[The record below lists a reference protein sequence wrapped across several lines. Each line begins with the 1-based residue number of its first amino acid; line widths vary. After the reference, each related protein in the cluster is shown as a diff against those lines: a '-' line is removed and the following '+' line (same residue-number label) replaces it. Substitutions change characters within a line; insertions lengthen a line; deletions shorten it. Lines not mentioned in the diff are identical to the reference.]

1 MTLLA
6 DIQKLEPGSEIM
18 LFELD
23 GTDYGADVLRFH
35 GHAIAHTPQEL
46 AAAGANADQLPAK
59 SIWWQGNE
67 YAAWPVQVEGLEA
80 SGDGASVRPKFTAG
94 NVNARISALC
104 LAYDDLAN
112 FRLTI
117 RETLARYLDAENF
130 PDGNPDADPTQ
141 ESISIWFID
150 QKTTENNEQ
159 VSWDLISPG
168 DGEDSIGRQM
178 TTLCHW
184 CMTGGY
190 RGPYCQYT
198 GPGFDINDQPTD
210 DPAKDQCAGLYRS
223 CESRFGAGNQL
234 PFGGFPAVSIIV
246 RS

>member
-117 RETLARYLDAENF
+117 RETLARYLDTENF
-130 PDGNPDADPTQ
+130 PDGNPDADPT
-141 ESISIWFID
+141 
-150 QKTTENNEQ
+150 
-159 VSWDLISPG
+159 
-168 DGEDSIGRQM
+168 
-178 TTLCHW
+178 
-184 CMTGGY
+184 
-190 RGPYCQYT
+190 
-198 GPGFDINDQPTD
+198 
-210 DPAKDQCAGLYRS
+210 
-223 CESRFGAGNQL
+223 
-234 PFGGFPAVSIIV
+234 
-246 RS
+246 